1 VHQQRVEIPPI
12 LDKFLCRFTVQELA
26 EALAGRSPDNLR
38 SPICCVLGHVDTG
51 KTKVLD
57 KIRSTNV
64 QVRCYIAQAR
74 LHGHYSTA
82 SHSPRC
88 RIMKPAVSHSKSAQP
103 SSLLKTLRKRQ

>member
-1 VHQQRVEIPPI
+1 MA
-12 LDKFLCRFTVQELA
+12 LQELA

-64 QVRCYIAQAR
+64 QVRCIPISYIA
-74 LHGHYSTA
+74 YS
-82 SHSPRC
+82 H
-88 RIMKPAVSHSKSAQP
+88 VVY
-103 SSLLKTLRKRQ
+103 

>member
-1 VHQQRVEIPPI
+1 MSELKNVSETKYVFCMA
-12 LDKFLCRFTVQELA
+12 LQELA

-64 QVRCYIAQAR
+64 QVRW
-74 LHGHYSTA
+74 
-82 SHSPRC
+82 
-88 RIMKPAVSHSKSAQP
+88 
-103 SSLLKTLRKRQ
+103 

>member
-1 VHQQRVEIPPI
+1 MTR
-12 LDKFLCRFTVQELA
+12 DKYLCCIAVQELA

-64 QVRCYIAQAR
+64 QVCW
-74 LHGHYSTA
+74 
-82 SHSPRC
+82 
-88 RIMKPAVSHSKSAQP
+88 
-103 SSLLKTLRKRQ
+103 